1 MTKTKITKRLLEL
14 EADRTDCKQAISNIL
29 HGKAQSYGV
38 GTRNLS
44 RYNVSLAELRAYLA
58 EIEKEIAELEAMLAT
73 GSRRYGYEFVPR
85 G

>member
-1 MTKTKITKRLLEL
+1 MTKTQIRARITEL
-14 EADRTDCKQAISNIL
+14 HQDREDCKQAISNIL
-29 HGKAQSYGV
+29 KGKAQSYGV

-44 RYNVSLAELRAYLA
+44 RYNVSLGELRAYLTQ
-58 EIEKEIAELEAMLAT
+58 IEKEIAELEAALAA